1 MFFYISFRISGRLS
15 GRPSGHLSNGFTLIE
30 LVITLSI
37 VAILAGIAIPGYSKF
52 IAKSEQ
58 ATMMSNFMLA
68 INKGKQ
74 FSQLYRKRIALCPSS
89 DLQQCTG
96 GLEWQNGY
104 IVFVDLDEDRI
115 FDEGERLLKAQKED
129 ASHVKIQTS
138 IGRKKLTYYPW
149 GYSPGSNA
157 TVRFCAE
164 DGVIPGKA
172 IIISNKGETRFSDYL
187 PNGDLVSCLAE
198 DV

>member
-1 MFFYISFRISGRLS
+1 MSFFISLRLS
-15 GRPSGHLSNGFTLIE
+15 KGFTLIE
-30 LVITLSI
+30 FVIALSI
-37 VAILAGIAIPGYSKF
+37 VAILAGVAIPSYSKF
-52 IAKSEQ
+52 VAKSEQ

-74 FSQLYRKRIALCPSS
+74 FSQLYRKRIALCPSA

-104 IVFVDLDEDRI
+104 LVFVDLNEDRI
-115 FDEGERLLKAQKED
+115 LDANEKVLKALKEN

-138 IGRKKLTYYPW
+138 VGRKKLSYYPW
-149 GYSPGSNA
+149 GESPGSNA

-164 DGVIPGKA
+164 DEVIPGKA

-187 PNGDLVSCLAE
+187 PTGDPVTCLAQ